1 MKATISA
8 SFPVAFPR
16 LWLEQLARRVAS
28 HRDKGRRTAP
38 PSGHSGSPQPDRN
51 AHSRCGRGP
60 REYALLSLSPR
71 TKFRVRAICAPISAA
86 GVLRHDPLDAHLAS
100 LREHDRPFGRY
111 GFRGT
116 GCRRCQAAT
125 AHLAALRVRADD
137 DWSLY
142 VKDRKQIYHYSLLG
156 LKRTRRLRP

>member
-1 MKATISA
+1 M
-8 SFPVAFPR
+8 
-16 LWLEQLARRVAS
+16 
-28 HRDKGRRTAP
+28 
-38 PSGHSGSPQPDRN
+38 
-51 AHSRCGRGP
+51 
-60 REYALLSLSPR
+60 LSLSPR
-71 TKFRVRAICAPISAA
+71 TNSGFLDFTRD
-86 GVLRHDPLDAHLAS
+86 VLFALQYRLPARFDTIPLDAHLAS
-100 LREHDRPFGRY
+100 LRDHHRPFGRY

-125 AHLAALRVRADD
+125 AHLAALRVRAVD